1 MTLVALPQ
9 RAHYRRSNVSIV
21 TRRAVVHA
29 TGAMVACGSLGE
41 KFRKVSALIDQ
52 QFSIVEVTISG
63 FSEFVPCALLQH
75 RHSCRSPCLE
85 QVCSSKQFQCTVRS
99 PRKTVR
105 VSQESAQYCESG
117 SVHSTQK
124 QRAPSKHTS
133 ISLYCKPVRVRGE
146 CMDTLDSMDM
156 FLSNTYESCSS

>member
-63 FSEFVPCALLQH
+63 FSEFVPGALLQH

-99 PRKTVR
+99 PRKTVSLQSVR
-105 VSQESAQYCESG
+105 SPRNTVSLGVFTPLRNREPPLNTPQFHFIANLSGCAESAWI
-117 SVHSTQK
+117 H
-124 QRAPSKHTS
+124 
-133 ISLYCKPVRVRGE
+133 
-146 CMDTLDSMDM
+146 
-156 FLSNTYESCSS
+156 